1 MTSDR
6 VVSDLMLLLSAEVL
20 WPFLAAWDS
29 VRLRTTSTQ
38 WNVPRKYGP
47 NGELF
52 FFLLEKGPMVLRE
65 LIRLGPS
72 IRPHGELLFLLMQK
86 KPAFVPDS
94 EAFIGDGFPVPEL
107 KGENEASEDEQADSS
122 SENNVGNGAL
132 FVIGLHGS
140 GDAIAHFLQD
150 WEVAKVALSCHMA
163 LDMLCQEF
171 YEVANLRRERRHAAE
186 SLSMS

>member
-1 MTSDR
+1 
-6 VVSDLMLLLSAEVL
+6 ML
-20 WPFLAAWDS
+20 
-29 VRLRTTSTQ
+29 
-38 WNVPRKYGP
+38 
-47 NGELF
+47 
-52 FFLLEKGPMVLRE
+52 
-65 LIRLGPS
+65 
-72 IRPHGELLFLLMQK
+72 
-86 KPAFVPDS
+86 DS

-107 KGENEASEDEQADSS
+107 KAEYEASEDEHADSS